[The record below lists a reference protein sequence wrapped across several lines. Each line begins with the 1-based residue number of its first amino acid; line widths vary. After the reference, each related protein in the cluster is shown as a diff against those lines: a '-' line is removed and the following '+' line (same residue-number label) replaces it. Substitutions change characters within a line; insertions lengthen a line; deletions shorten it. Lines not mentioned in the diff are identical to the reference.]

1 MSAMAS
7 QNTSLTI
14 VYATVYSGTDQRQ
27 HQSSASLAFM
37 NGIHWSPVNSRTKGQ
52 YRGKCF
58 HLMTSS
64 FVLVKEAPITKSEMK
79 SWDFLI
85 ANLTK
90 YILEHQHECWDLLI
104 QERCLGYYDP
114 NTCICIE
121 YMLMIYYHMVIVTT
135 TAQIQHGLRPE
146 ASFINM
152 D

>member
-1 MSAMAS
+1 MSAMSS
-7 QNTSLTI
+7 QITSLPI
-14 VYATVYSGTDQRQ
+14 VYSTVYSTTDKKK
-27 HQSSASLAFM
+27 HQSSASLAFVR
-37 NGIHWSPVNSRTKGQ
+37 GIRRSPVNSRTKDQ
-52 YRGKCF
+52 LRGKCF

-90 YILEHQHECWDLLI
+90 YILEHQHEWWDLLI

-114 NTCICIE
+114 NTCVCIE
-121 YMLMIYYHMVIVTT
+121 YMLMIYYHVVIVTM
-135 TAQIQHGLRPE
+135 TAQIQHDLRPE